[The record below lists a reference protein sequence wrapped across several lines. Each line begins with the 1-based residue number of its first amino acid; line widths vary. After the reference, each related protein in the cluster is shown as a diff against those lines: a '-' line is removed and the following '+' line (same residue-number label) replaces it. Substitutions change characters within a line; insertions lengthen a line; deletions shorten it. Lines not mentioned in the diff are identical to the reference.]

1 LNPTYP
7 LIILAMLY
15 RANRFKKT
23 LAIAI
28 KLRASL
34 EGNQGLTLIECLV
47 AILMVA
53 LLASAIA
60 PALVV
65 AVATRV
71 QSQKSDQALKLA
83 QSEIDRVR
91 LAVEQGLDSQTN
103 AEFFPPR
110 VSTLADNAVQGY
122 GPPSATVVASRS
134 VLDNGTKTLG
144 IKLNPPEAGNV
155 VSQNCVQDNSC
166 DFAVQI
172 YRAQGLTRD
181 PDVTFAMGVRVYDY
195 NAVIS
200 NSANLDT
207 EALSLAMT
215 GGQGKRTERPLAALY
230 TTIARGEDRASLC
243 DLFNYTGANSSVTG
257 ETPDYCSN

>member
-1 LNPTYP
+1 MIYQ
-7 LIILAMLY
+7 
-15 RANRFKKT
+15 ANRFKKT
-23 LAIAI
+23 VVVAIN
-28 KLRASL
+28 LRNRIGPS
-34 EGNQGLTLIECLV
+34 QGLTLIECLV

-60 PALVV
+60 PALVL

-103 AEFFPPR
+103 GEFFPPR
-110 VSTLADNAVQGY
+110 VSTLADKAVQGY
-122 GPPSATVVASRS
+122 GPPSATVVANRS
-134 VLDNGTKTLG
+134 GLDNGTKTLG
-144 IKLNPPEAGNV
+144 IKLNPTQAGNV
-155 VSQNCVQDNSC
+155 VSQDCVQDNSC

-172 YRAQGLTRD
+172 YRAQGLTGK
-181 PDVTFAMGVRVYDY
+181 PDIAFAMGVRVYDY

-200 NSANLDT
+200 NSANLGT

-215 GGQGKRTERPLAALY
+215 SGQGKRSERPLAALY
-230 TTIARGEDRASLC
+230 TTIASGEDKASLC

-257 ETPDYCSN
+257 KIPTYCSN

>member
-1 LNPTYP
+1 MTY
-7 LIILAMLY
+7 LA
-15 RANRFKKT
+15 NCFNKT
-23 LAIAI
+23 LATAI
-28 KLRASL
+28 QLRRPSYQS
-34 EGNQGLTLIECLV
+34 QGLTLIECLV

-71 QSQKSDQALKLA
+71 QSQKSEQALKLA

-103 AEFFPPR
+103 GEFFPPR
-110 VSTLADNAVQGY
+110 VTTLADNAVQGY
-122 GPPSATVVASRS
+122 DPPDTVVADRGQ
-134 VLDNGTKTLG
+134 LDDGTKTLG
-144 IKLNPPEAGNV
+144 VKLNPPEAGNLI
-155 VSQNCVQDNSC
+155 SQDCVQDNSC

-172 YRAQGLTRD
+172 YRAQGLTD
-181 PDVTFAMGVRVYDY
+181 KPDVAFAMGVRVYEY

-215 GGQGKRTERPLAALY
+215 GGQGKRSERPLAALY
-230 TTIARGEDRASLC
+230 TTIARGEDKASLC
-243 DLFNYTGANSSVTG
+243 DLFNYTSTNTSVSGT
-257 ETPDYCSN
+257 TPTYCN

>member
-1 LNPTYP
+1 M
-7 LIILAMLY
+7 IY
-15 RANRFKKT
+15 RANRFQKT
-23 LAIAI
+23 VAIAI
-28 KLRASL
+28 KLRSRL
-34 EGNQGLTLIECLV
+34 GTSQGLTLIECLV

-60 PALVV
+60 PALVI

-83 QSEIDRVR
+83 QGEIDRVR

-103 AEFFPPR
+103 GAFFPPR

-122 GPPSATVVASRS
+122 GPPSATVVANRS
-134 VLDNGTKTLG
+134 GLDNGTKTLG
-144 IKLNPPEAGNV
+144 IKLNPAQAGNV
-155 VSQNCVQDNSC
+155 VSQNCVQDSSC

-172 YRAQGLTRD
+172 YRAQGLTGK
-181 PDVTFAMGVRVYDY
+181 PDTAFAMGVRVYDY

-200 NSANLDT
+200 NSTNLRT

-215 GGQGKRTERPLAALY
+215 GGQGKRAERPLAALY
-230 TTIARGEDRASLC
+230 TTIASGEDKASLC

>member
-1 LNPTYP
+1 MT
-7 LIILAMLY
+7 Y
-15 RANRFKKT
+15 RANHFKES
-23 LAIAI
+23 LAMAI
-28 KLRASL
+28 QLRSRL
-34 EGNQGLTLIECLV
+34 GSSQGLTLIECLV

-60 PALVV
+60 PALVI

-71 QSQKSDQALKLA
+71 QSQKSEQALKLA

-91 LAVEQGLDSQTN
+91 LAVEQGLASQTN
-103 AEFFPPR
+103 GEFFPPR
-110 VSTLADNAVQGY
+110 VPNLADNAVQGY
-122 GPPSATVVASRS
+122 AAPSGTVVADRIQ
-134 VLDNGTKTLG
+134 LDDGTKTLG

-155 VSQNCVQDNSC
+155 ISQDCVEDNSC

-181 PDVTFAMGVRVYDY
+181 PDLAFAMGVRVYDY
-195 NAVIS
+195 NAVTS

-215 GGQGKRTERPLAALY
+215 GGQGKRSERPLATLY
-230 TTIARGEDRASLC
+230 TTIARGEDKASLC
-243 DLFNYTGANSSVTG
+243 DLFNYTSTNTSVTG
-257 ETPDYCSN
+257 TTPTYCN